1 MNPLTRQDVL
11 EHQTKVP
18 WPAIEQVEQDLL
30 LCRCMKAIFQDKF
43 LRGQVAMRG
52 GTLLHK
58 VRLAPAARYSEDI
71 DLVVVGD
78 RPEGHIKKGLV
89 RVLEDVLGKPITFSW
104 DQVFLTL
111 RNRVQPSRI
120 LRLNYE
126 VPPAAALAPLVVKIE
141 ANVNERQPFLPLQE
155 DRFEFDFRGEQHFV
169 PIIGYDLAELLGTK
183 MRALFQRDQGR
194 DVFDLYWALIRSHPA
209 VNTAN
214 VIKAFEHY
222 LKREGT
228 VPRRSDFLQAL
239 DHRMANRG
247 FRQDIIP
254 LLRKG
259 ITFNIDEAR
268 TIVQERLLNQLP
280 E

>member
-1 MNPLTRQDVL
+1 MNPLTRQDIL
-11 EHQTKVP
+11 EHQAKVP

-43 LRGQVAMRG
+43 LRSQVAMRG

-71 DLVVVGD
+71 DLVVVGK
-78 RPEGHIKKGLV
+78 RPEGHVKKGLV
-89 RVLEDVLGKPITFSW
+89 RVLEDVLGKPLTFSW

-126 VPPAAALAPLVVKIE
+126 VPPAAALAPLAVKIE
-141 ANVNERQPFLPLQE
+141 ANVNERQSFLPLQE
-155 DRFEFDFRGEQHFV
+155 DRFEFDFRGEHHVV

-183 MRALFQRDQGR
+183 MRALFQRDKGR
-194 DVFDLYWALIRSHPA
+194 DVFDLYWALLHSNPA
-209 VNTAN
+209 VITAN

-222 LKREGT
+222 LRREKT
-228 VPRRSDFLQAL
+228 VPRRGDFLRAL

-254 LLRKG
+254 LLRRG

-268 TIVQERLLNQLP
+268 TVVQERLLNQLP

>member
-1 MNPLTRQDVL
+1 
-11 EHQTKVP
+11 
-18 WPAIEQVEQDLL
+18 
-30 LCRCMKAIFQDKF
+30 
-43 LRGQVAMRG
+43 VAMRG

-78 RPEGHIKKGLV
+78 RPEGHVKKGLI

-126 VPPAAALAPLVVKIE
+126 VPPAAALAPLAVKIE

-155 DRFEFDFRGEQHFV
+155 DRFGFDFRDEHHFV

-183 MRALFQRDQGR
+183 MRALFQRDKGR
-194 DVFDLYWALIRSHPA
+194 DVFDLYWALLHSNPSVI
-209 VNTAN
+209 TAN

-222 LKREGT
+222 LRREKT
-228 VPRRSDFLQAL
+228 VPRRGDFLRAM
-239 DHRMANRG
+239 DRRMANRG
-247 FRQDIIP
+247 FRQDIAP
-254 LLRKG
+254 LLRRG
-259 ITFNIDEAR
+259 IIFNIDEAR
-268 TIVQERLLNQLP
+268 TVVQEQLLNQLP

>member
-11 EHQTKVP
+11 EHQAKVP

-43 LRGQVAMRG
+43 LRSQVAMRG

-71 DLVVVGD
+71 DLVVVGE

-89 RVLEDVLGKPITFSW
+89 RVLEDVLGKPIKFSW

-155 DRFEFDFRGEQHFV
+155 DRFEFDFRGEHEVV
-169 PIIGYDLAELLGTK
+169 PIIGYNIAELLGTK
-183 MRALFQRDQGR
+183 MRALFQRDKGR
-194 DVFDLYWALIRSHPA
+194 DIFDLYWALLNSNPA
-209 VNTAN
+209 VITPN
-214 VIKAFEHY
+214 VINAFEHY
-222 LKREGT
+222 LRREKA
-228 VPRRSDFLQAL
+228 VPRRGDFLQAL
-239 DHRMANRG
+239 DRRMASRG
-247 FRQDIIP
+247 FRQDMAP
-254 LLRKG
+254 LLRSG
-259 ITFNIDEAR
+259 LTFNIDEAR
-268 TIVQERLLNQLP
+268 MIVQERLLNQLP